1 MKNNI
6 FKPVISALVVS
17 GLLSFSISW
26 FLPEKNINDHW
37 YYSLVFYAL
46 LSLALNIVYIQKTD
60 NRSFTNTIMAASIIR
75 FLAAAVVF
83 FIYSLV
89 FPSYK
94 TITVIHY
101 MLHYFVFAFF
111 EILFL
116 LKIVNAKTQ
125 LNE

>member
-37 YYSLVFYAL
+37 YYSLIFYVL

-60 NRSFTNTIMAASIIR
+60 SRSFTNTIMAASIIR

-83 FIYSLV
+83 FIYSLA